1 MTRMK
6 TLAAAVFLATA
17 ASSSTIVALAD
28 DEKPD
33 ATVSFSG
40 GAVAAGVGVSWGDG
54 TLHYKGKDYPF
65 RLKGLTVVDVG
76 ASAVKAAGEVYHLK
90 RLEDFNGNYT
100 AVSAGATVAGGASVT
115 AMENQKG
122 VVMELRSTRQGLQ
135 FSTAVE
141 GVAIELRR

>member
-1 MTRMK
+1 MTRTK
-6 TLAAAVFLATA
+6 TLAAAVFLAVA
-17 ASSSTIVALAD
+17 ASCSMAVALAD

-54 TLHYKGKDYPF
+54 TLHYRGKDYPF

-76 ASAVKAAGEVYHLK
+76 ASTVNGAGEVYHLK
-90 RLEDFNGNYT
+90 RLENFNGNYT
-100 AVSAGATVAGGASVT
+100 AASAGATIAGGASVT
-115 AMENQKG
+115 AMENQQG
-122 VVMELRSTRQGLQ
+122 VVMKLRSTRQGLQ

-141 GVAIELRR
+141 GVAVELKR